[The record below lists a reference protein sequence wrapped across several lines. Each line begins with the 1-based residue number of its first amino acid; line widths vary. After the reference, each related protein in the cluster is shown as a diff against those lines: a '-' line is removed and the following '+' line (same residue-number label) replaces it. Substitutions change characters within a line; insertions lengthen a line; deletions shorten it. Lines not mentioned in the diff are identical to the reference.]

1 MKYARLLI
9 PILVFV
15 FGCGASQ
22 KTVKMQPDQ
31 AKKTSS
37 YDESFDPLSLKDDD
51 IVIKPNS
58 GKQQKDKSTS
68 AKPVEKKEDGQ
79 IQTEVDG
86 YRVQLLATRSI
97 ESATL
102 IKQKAEEQFAPYD
115 YKVYWS
121 FEAPFYKIRIGDV
134 LKRTEAETIR
144 DLAKTMGYDQAF
156 PVRSKVHPQSGGM

>member
-1 MKYARLLI
+1 MKYTRLLI
-9 PILVFV
+9 PVLIFV
-15 FGCGASQ
+15 LSCATSQ
-22 KTVKMQPDQ
+22 KEVRVSPESAEKH
-31 AKKTSS
+31 SV

-51 IVIKPNS
+51 IVIKAASQGEENNTAES
-58 GKQQKDKSTS
+58 VKKT
-68 AKPVEKKEDGQ
+68 EKKEGAP

-102 IKQKAEEQFAPYD
+102 IKQKAEEQFSPYN

-134 LKRTEAETIR
+134 LKRTEAESIR
-144 DLAKTMGYDQAF
+144 DLAKSMGYDQAF
-156 PVRSKVHPQSGGM
+156 PVRSKVHPRESKM